1 MTEKSEIQ
9 EEAEEVVEEVE
20 QVPAEELDVEE
31 AEDEAADSEVEE
43 VVEAETPPVEVKEV
57 EDKLLRLRAD
67 FDNFR
72 KRTQREKE
80 QWSAL
85 ALENLVTD
93 LLMVLD
99 HFELGLKNADEHE
112 AKPAVAEGF
121 RLVYDQ
127 MNQALKKHKVD
138 EIEAEGKAFD
148 PEVHEAI
155 STLPSEDIEH
165 GHVAFVARRGF
176 ILGTKV
182 IRPAQ
187 VVVSSGPA
195 DAGEEKA
202 EG

>member
-1 MTEKSEIQ
+1 MSDKTEEQQDVEEVIEEGMEDEIR
-9 EEAEEVVEEVE
+9 EVVEE
-20 QVPAEELDVEE
+20 
-31 AEDEAADSEVEE
+31 AADDTQTVETLDND
-43 VVEAETPPVEVKEV
+43 VKQVEG
-57 EDKLLRLRAD
+57 KLLRLRAD

-85 ALENLVTD
+85 ALENLMFD

-121 RLVYDQ
+121 RLVYEQ
-127 MNQALKKHKVD
+127 MAQCLKKHKLD
-138 EIEAEGKAFD
+138 EIEAEDKAFD
-148 PEVHEAI
+148 PDVHEAI
-155 STLPSEDIEH
+155 STLPSDDVEN
-165 GHVAFVARRGF
+165 GNVAVLTRRGYK
-176 ILGTKV
+176 LGSKV

-195 DAGEEKA
+195 QPAPSEESEA
-202 EG
+202 